1 MLPCFHVPSSTRRG
15 WRHTTGS
22 GSGGQDKN
30 LERAFLRFCIFC
42 NPLKFHKTAK
52 RIFGNPWTKQ
62 VEIWKC
68 LAKKLGG
75 QPTRPGDRPPF
86 ATLCDA
92 MRKSPPFVRQAT
104 NSRLSGTNPPHP
116 RLRAA
121 FFRKRRRVGG
131 LAHRSEVRAAA
142 TAKRIRPEMAPQRL
156 EKIES
161 RPGNGMG
168 SETSNPQ
175 HLVHGRAADRARL
188 RLTTQE

>member
-22 GSGGQDKN
+22 GSGGEDKN

-104 NSRLSGTNPPHP
+104 NL
-116 RLRAA
+116 
-121 FFRKRRRVGG
+121 G
-131 LAHRSEVRAAA
+131 LAGPTPPTRGFVLRSSASGEGSGVWRIGPRSARPRRQNGFARKWRRNDL
-142 TAKRIRPEMAPQRL
+142 KRLNPGPEMVWARKPRTHN
-156 EKIES
+156 IWYT
-161 RPGNGMG
+161 G
-168 SETSNPQ
+168 
-175 HLVHGRAADRARL
+175 ARL
-188 RLTTQE
+188 TVRDSG